1 MNFKGIN
8 FKLIEVWYV
17 WMNDFVFWFLFFLNF
32 VFRFFIFIMFGGNK
46 DFGNNLL
53 YLLLGVKE

>member
-17 WMNDFVFWFLFFLNF
+17 WMNDFGFWFLF
-32 VFRFFIFIMFGGNK
+32 FRFFIFIMFGGNK